1 MRVMVALED
10 RFVKTQN
17 GNVYSDLVDYAFLSR
32 YLQVFNEVIVFAR
45 LSEIDQEQLDKPQAN
60 GPNVSFISLPAF
72 IGPWQYLKHHRKLN
86 ALAKQALAH
95 ADAYILRIP
104 GTIATL
110 LWKQLTRNK
119 IPYGVEVRGDPW
131 DALSPGNVRSIFRP
145 ILRRRWRSNM
155 RLQCHLANAAA
166 YVTEYTLQKQY
177 PPGGW
182 ATHFS
187 SIDLPAGAIV
197 DERRLSERFLS
208 LDDAINGQRPFRV
221 CHAGTMDA
229 LYKAQDIL
237 IEAVSMCCNNRLR
250 IELTLL
256 GDGRY
261 SQYFVDKAKQ
271 CGIYQNVKFLGMLP
285 SGEPVMNQLDLA
297 DIFVLPSTTEG
308 LPRVLIKAM
317 ARGLPCIGSAV
328 GGIPELL
335 AAEDLV
341 APRDATILAAKI
353 ESVLNEP
360 NRAMQMS
367 RRNLQIA
374 KRYRSGI
381 LNERRVEFYKKLVEE
396 TKLWYANKNESK
408 S

>member
-10 RFVKTQN
+10 RFVKAQN

-45 LSEIDQEQLDKPQAN
+45 MGEVDKVKLDKPHAN
-60 GPNVSFISLPAF
+60 GPNVNFFPLPMF
-72 IGPWQYLKHHRKLN
+72 IGPWQYLKHHCKLN
-86 ALAKQALAH
+86 VLSKQSLTA

-131 DALSPGNVRSIFRP
+131 DVLATGSVKSVFRP
-145 ILRRRWRSNM
+145 ILRRKWRSNM
-155 RLQCHLANAAA
+155 RLQCRMASAVA
-166 YVTEYTLQKQY
+166 YVTEYTLQKRY

-182 ATHFS
+182 STHFS

-197 DERRLSERFLS
+197 DERRLSERFES
-208 LDDAINGQRPFRV
+208 LGDAINGQRPFRV

-237 IEAVSMCCNNRLR
+237 IEAVSICCNNGLP

-285 SGEPVMNQLDLA
+285 CGEPVLNQLDLA
-297 DIFVLPSTTEG
+297 DIFVLPSRTEG
-308 LPRVLIKAM
+308 LPRSVIEAM
-317 ARGLPCIGSAV
+317 ARGLPCIASNV
-328 GGIPELL
+328 GGIPELI
-335 AAEDLV
+335 DSDGMV
-341 APRDATILAAKI
+341 PPGDAQLLAAKI
-353 ESVLNEP
+353 ESVVGDIERLKK
-360 NRAMQMS
+360 MS
-367 RRNLQIA
+367 RKNLQTA
-374 KRYRSGI
+374 KKYRADE
-381 LNERRVEFYKKLVEE
+381 LNKRRVEFYRKVADE
-396 TKLWYANKNESK
+396 TNLWYANKNESK